1 MALVGHTASQA
12 MLEIDAL
19 HVHYGQLAAVR
30 GVSVN
35 VERGEIVCIVGPN
48 GAGKST
54 TLQTIA
60 GALSPAA
67 GDIRLGGRSIVGE
80 APENIARMGV
90 SLVPEGRHVFTQLSV
105 EENIR
110 LGSQMRNDRDGIE
123 GDFERMM
130 TSFPFLRERLAT
142 PGGKLSGGEQ
152 QQLVI
157 ARALMTG
164 PKIILLDEPSLGLAP
179 IVVDT
184 VYEIL
189 HRLRDDGITLLVVEQ
204 STHRA
209 LENADRIY
217 VLRSGEIALHGKS
230 AELTDEALEQ
240 AYFGYGEETGQDARF

>member
-1 MALVGHTASQA
+1 

-30 GVSVN
+30 GVTVN

-110 LGSQMRNDRDGIE
+110 LGSQMRKDRDGIE
-123 GDFERMM
+123 EDFERMM
-130 TSFPFLRERLAT
+130 VSFPFLRDRLAT
-142 PGGKLSGGEQ
+142 TGGKLSGGEQ

-157 ARALMTG
+157 ARALMTN

-179 IVVDT
+179 IVVDK

-189 HRLRDDGITLLVVEQ
+189 LGLRDAGITLLVVEQ

-209 LENADRIY
+209 LENADRVY
-217 VLRSGEIALHGKS
+217 VLRSGEIVLHGKS
-230 AELTDEALEQ
+230 AELTDEDLEA
-240 AYFGYGEETGQDARF
+240 AYFGYGEEGGEAARF